1 MSQENV
7 EVGSRMIDAFNRR
20 DVGAFVEPTTA
31 DFEWFPALG
40 MAVEGSSFRG
50 PEGVESYF
58 EALHATWDEV
68 RLVAEEVRDLGESVL
83 WLGRIEGRGRGSGVS
98 VDAPM
103 GAVFD
108 LRGGNVW
115 RARSY
120 LDHGEGLRAAGLTE

>member
-7 EVGSRMIDAFNRR
+7 EVGSRMMDAFNRR
-20 DVGAFVEPTTA
+20 DIDAFVEPTTA
-31 DFEWFPALG
+31 NFEWFPALG
-40 MAVEGSSFRG
+40 MAVEGGSFRG

-68 RLVAEEVRDLGESVL
+68 RLVAEEVRDLGESVP
-83 WLGRIEGRGRGSGVS
+83 WLGRIEGRGRGSGVP

-108 LRGGNVW
+108 FRGGKVW

>member
-7 EVGSRMIDAFNRR
+7 AVGERAMDAFNQRDIDAFIQ
-20 DVGAFVEPTTA
+20 PTTA

-40 MAVEGSSFRG
+40 MAVEGGSFRG
-50 PEGVESYF
+50 REGVETYF
-58 EALHATWDEV
+58 EALHATWEEV
-68 RLVAEEVRDLGESVL
+68 RLVADEVRGLAESVI
-83 WLGRIEGRGRGSGVS
+83 WLGRIEGQGRGSGVP

-108 LRGGNVW
+108 FRGGKVW

-120 LDHGEGLRAAGLTE
+120 LGHAEALKAVGLEE